1 MLERGREIE
10 NQWFTKHPLL
20 AKTVISAE
28 TPSFSQKTCFG
39 RIAEREE
46 SRKAETE
53 TYFGRNQTETVF
65 G

>member
-10 NQWFTKHPLL
+10 NQWFSKHPHL
-20 AKTVISAE
+20 AKIVISAR
-28 TPSFSQKTCFG
+28 TASFG

-46 SRKAETE
+46 SREAETE